1 MIQWVVNK
9 NIQVFLF
16 VYLTPGYSGVY
27 DVMRLC
33 LFEVGEKK
41 TNQSYTA
48 SQKEELHERTGYQR
62 WQLIS

>member
-33 LFEVGEKK
+33 LFEVGEEDLVVF
-41 TNQSYTA
+41 SA
-48 SQKEELHERTGYQR
+48 SRKEESHERTGYQR
-62 WQLIS
+62 R